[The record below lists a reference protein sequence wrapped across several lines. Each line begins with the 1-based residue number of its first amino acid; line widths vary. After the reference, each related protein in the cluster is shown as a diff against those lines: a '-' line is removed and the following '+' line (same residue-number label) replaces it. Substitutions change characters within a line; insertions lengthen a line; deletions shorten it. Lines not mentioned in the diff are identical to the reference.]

1 MFIWLPPSE
10 SKSTPTS
17 GPTLDLKTLTHASL
31 EPERTKLINALEA
44 LGADEQA
51 AKLLGLGPTKTH
63 EARANLHLLHSPCAP
78 ARELFTGVLFNAL
91 ALPSL
96 NAEQKECAHR
106 SIRIFSGLFGVLSP
120 EDLVPDHR
128 LSIASKLPGVLP
140 LAKYWRPA
148 LGEALRAE
156 AEGECV
162 VDARSGGYA
171 AACTAPWAHLIS
183 IRAAREREGKRQ
195 VISHDAKRWR
205 GLACKELLALG
216 ANASLDEVVEA
227 LSALAGTISITD
239 AKGRVHQITDVEI
252 FEAKPSREGGSTR
265 VLTLVTD

>member
-17 GPTLDLKTLTHASL
+17 GPTLNLKTLTHSSL
-31 EPERTKLINALEA
+31 EPERTRLINTLEA

-51 AKLLGLGPTKTH
+51 AKLLGLGPTKAH

-91 ALPSL
+91 DLPSL
-96 NAEQKECAHR
+96 NEEERACADR
-106 SIRIFSGLFGVLSP
+106 SIRIFSGLFGVLGP
-120 EDLVPDHR
+120 EDLIPDHR
-128 LSIASKLPGVLP
+128 LAISSKLPGVLP
-140 LAKYWRPA
+140 LAKYWRSP

-171 AACTAPWAHLIS
+171 AACKAPWAHLIS

-195 VISHDAKRWR
+195 IISHDAKRWR
-205 GLACKELLALG
+205 GLACRELLALG

-252 FEAKPSREGGSTR
+252 LEAKPSREGGSTR
-265 VLTLVTD
+265 TVTLVTD